1 MYVIAPDKP
10 SGDAFNTALR
20 DCGIDTQ
27 IEYADIE
34 PRVIGDRI
42 NENPKVQKDLAWAI
56 VEGSRKGFQTMVIA
70 CNTLQL
76 WIDRALSLL
85 PREIVQQ
92 VNVLTTFDA
101 LRRQFPNPKTR
112 PLWLGTTVTVRA
124 ITDFP
129 TLLSLGKPEIQ
140 DVVQRIVW
148 RTKGVTGADTRT
160 VSADI
165 VDIESP
171 QKLREDVSW
180 LTNRLREY
188 GMKEVVLG
196 CTELPIAFG
205 YVSEGERSG
214 LNLIDPAV
222 AVAEMVL
229 ASTGEHLL

>member
-10 SGDAFNTALR
+10 SGDAFNAALVSR
-20 DCGIDTQ
+20 GIKTE
-27 IEYADIE
+27 IGYVDIE

-42 NENPKVQKDLAWAI
+42 NENPKVEKDLAGAI
-56 VEGSRKGFQTMVIA
+56 LKGSRKGFQTMVIA

-101 LRRQFPNPKTR
+101 LRRQFPDLKTR
-112 PLWLGTTVTVRA
+112 PLWLGTTATIRT
-124 ITDFP
+124 INDFP
-129 TLLSLGKPEIQ
+129 TLLSMGKPEVQ

-160 VSADI
+160 AS
-165 VDIESP
+165 VDIDELKNP
-171 QKLREDVSW
+171 VRLREDM
-180 LTNRLREY
+180 LRLFDQLQQLGIE
-188 GMKEVVLG
+188 KVVLG

-205 YVSEGERSG
+205 YASEEEKSG
-214 LNLIDPAV
+214 LMLIDPAV
-222 AVAEMVL
+222 AVAEML
-229 ASTGEHLL
+229 ASCVNS